1 MTTTIPRSRGGN
13 GVDHPALVWAIEQK
27 QRRNEPVIWV
37 TDGGVMGPGQSY
49 KHQLAMQCIKTVQ
62 RSDVLIR
69 NSVKNAVEL
78 LADLARRKQ
87 VKQRWPRYFRITYWR
102 VTGKRLAA

>member
-1 MTTTIPRSRGGN
+1 
-13 GVDHPALVWAIEQK
+13 
-27 QRRNEPVIWV
+27 
-37 TDGGVMGPGQSY
+37 MGPGQSD